1 MCSIQYY
8 LIQDGMRWDSPLALW
23 ASQYHLFIKLL
34 QWVIVIFQATF
45 WVAVIW
51 PLARWIYVPLG
62 LSFHIGILLTLQADF
77 YSWIAL
83 YVVFIP
89 WTYFFRSLLQQF
101 RPATEKI
108 A

>member
-1 MCSIQYY
+1 
-8 LIQDGMRWDSPLALW
+8 
-23 ASQYHLFIKLL
+23 
-34 QWVIVIFQATF
+34 
-45 WVAVIW
+45 
-51 PLARWIYVPLG
+51 